1 MSTRDYS
8 ELLTNFPE
16 AACLVGPGME
26 VVYSNGRGL
35 LGEIKGLPPELLDLV
50 ARFVAR
56 EPTGLERMVT
66 LAAPH
71 RVLDARLSRVGEPE
85 DSLTLLRFVDVTNEV
100 LLEEKM
106 LHRSEELSIL
116 YEISALDTERQSMDT
131 IVSQVAEKLLEL
143 TALENWL
150 FLELEAGNGGRFRV
164 RETQKNLA
172 PPGWAEGLV
181 GDRKFAAHLIGVA
194 AGMWRT
200 GQKLAPA
207 VTTAMKRAG
216 IGTLV
221 KVPIVVRGTQQGAL
235 LLASSDASPVRVHD
249 NIRFFEMIRRQLGS
263 ALERAELFYAL
274 EESFREIDKKNR
286 QLAGE
291 LQLAQKLQSGIL
303 EIQFPHKPELDF
315 AVKYIPSYHLG
326 GDFYDVFELP
336 ENRVGVLIADVCGHG
351 VSSALITT
359 FLKAAAKDLSQNL
372 GDAAQLLNRLN
383 QKLLPVLPLGM
394 FVSAFY
400 LVIDTEGRKLHFSN
414 GGHPLPLYYDASTDR
429 LRELEVDGRL
439 LSVTKESVY
448 ETRSISYNP
457 GDKVFLFT
465 DGLYEIEDP
474 DGQFLGQKHVNTI
487 IKQHRSEP
495 ARVVVEKLMESVYSF
510 AGGQDLRDDVNLIGI
525 DLKN

>member
-1 MSTRDYS
+1 MSTHKYAK
-8 ELLTNFPE
+8 LLQHFTE
-16 AACLVGPGME
+16 AACLVGPTQE
-26 VVYSNGRGL
+26 LIYSNGHGM
-35 LGEIKGLPPELLDLV
+35 LGEIKSLPPELTDLV
-50 ARFVAR
+50 VRFVAR
-56 EPTGLERMVT
+56 EPAGLERMVT
-66 LAAPH
+66 LSEPH
-71 RVLDARLSRVGEPE
+71 RVLDVKLSRVGEPE
-85 DSLTLLRFVDVTNEV
+85 ESVTLVRFYDVTNEI

-116 YEISALDTERQSMDT
+116 YEISALETERQSMDT

-150 FLELEAGNGGRFRV
+150 FLELEPGETGRFRV
-164 RETQKNLA
+164 RESTKNVGPPAWADGILA
-172 PPGWAEGLV
+172 DQAFAEGL
-181 GDRKFAAHLIGVA
+181 RGVS

-200 GQKLAPA
+200 GQDLEPNIRSTMER
-207 VTTAMKRAG
+207 VG
-216 IGTLV
+216 VGTFV
-221 KVPIVVRGTQQGAL
+221 KVPIVVRGLQQGAL

-286 QLAGE
+286 QFAGE
-291 LQLAQKLQSGIL
+291 LQLAQKLQTGIL

-383 QKLLPVLPLGM
+383 KKLLPVLPLGM

-400 LVIDTEGRKLHFSN
+400 LVIDTDGRHLHFSN
-414 GGHPLPLYYDASTDR
+414 GGHPLPIYYDAGQDAI
-429 LRELEVDGRL
+429 RELEVEGRL
-439 LSVTKESVY
+439 LSVTEESVY
-448 ETRSISYNP
+448 ETRSIAYNP

-474 DGQFLGQKHVNTI
+474 NGQFLGHKHVHTI
-487 IKQHRSEP
+487 IKQNRALS
-495 ARVVVEKLMESVYSF
+495 ARAVVEKLMESVYSF
-510 AGGQDLRDDVNLIGI
+510 AGNQDLRDDVNLIGI
-525 DLKN
+525 DLKG